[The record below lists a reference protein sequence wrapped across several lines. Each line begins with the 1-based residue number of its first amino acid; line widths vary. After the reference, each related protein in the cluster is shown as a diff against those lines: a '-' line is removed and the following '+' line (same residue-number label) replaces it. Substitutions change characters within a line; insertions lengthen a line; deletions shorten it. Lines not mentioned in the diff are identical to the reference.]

1 MPIYIKSRFLIHY
14 IRLKSSPKTTKME
27 DQTISI
33 QRRNFLKGGALLGA
47 AALLTPAVSLAN
59 EMPEQAVEEFKILA
73 GPYLQSAFDNTIAI
87 HWITNK
93 DANGWVEYG
102 TDSQQLNQKAYGKSM
117 FGLRPDGR
125 ISKVVL
131 RNLIPGQKYYYRIV
145 ANEIVDF
152 KPYKLTYGT
161 LLNSSIETFVNT
173 DVAKEQISFLML
185 NDIHDR
191 PASIPHLLGLEKVQ
205 EQDFIFF
212 NGDIFD
218 YQTNEQ
224 QLIDHMLLPC
234 IHTFAKNVPFVYV
247 RGNHETRG
255 VFRDEFLNYFENVGK
270 LAFTLGPVR
279 FVILDSGEDKEDAH
293 PVYANLVDFDAYRL
307 EQAEWLKV
315 EMQRKEFK
323 KAPFRIVM
331 MHIPPRYSG
340 DAHGPKHC
348 TEVFEPLINKGKVDL
363 VLSGHTHRYKVHLP
377 EKGLNNYP
385 LLIGGGPKDGTRTL
399 TKITATRTELKV
411 SMISDTGIEVGSYA
425 VKK

>member
-1 MPIYIKSRFLIHY
+1 
-14 IRLKSSPKTTKME
+14 ME
-27 DQTISI
+27 DQTIRV

-47 AALLTPAVSLAN
+47 ATLLNPSLTLAN
-59 EMPEQAVEEFKILA
+59 EVADQKDEEFKIIA
-73 GPYLQSAFDNTIAI
+73 GPYLQSAFNNTMAI

-93 DANGWVEYG
+93 DANSWVQYG
-102 TDSQQLNQKAYGKSM
+102 TDAQQLSQKAYGKSM

-125 ISKVVL
+125 INKVVL
-131 RNLIPGQKYYYRIV
+131 KNLIPGQKYYYKIV
-145 ANEIVDF
+145 STEIKDF

-161 LLNSSIETFVNT
+161 VLDGRVESFVNT
-173 DVAKEQISFLML
+173 DPAKAQISFLML

-191 PASIPHLLGLEKVQ
+191 PKSIPHLLSLDKVQ

-224 QLIDHMLLPC
+224 QLIDHMLVPC
-234 IHTFAKNVPFVYV
+234 IETFAKNIPFVYV

-279 FVILDSGEDKEDAH
+279 FVILDTGEDKEDTH

-307 EQAEWLKV
+307 EQAEWLKA
-315 EMQRKEFK
+315 EIRSKEFK
-323 KAPFRIVM
+323 KATFSVVM
-331 MHIPPRYSG
+331 MHIPPRFSG

-348 TEVFEPLINKGKVDL
+348 TEVFEPLLNQAKVDL
-363 VLSGHTHRYKVHLP
+363 VLSGHTHSYKVHKP
-377 EKGLNNYP
+377 QQGLNQYP
-385 LLIGGGPKDGTRTL
+385 LIIGGGPLEGKRTL
-399 TKITATRTELKV
+399 TRITANKNLLRAI
-411 SMISDTGIEVGSYA
+411 MIDDSGKEVGRYD

>member
-1 MPIYIKSRFLIHY
+1 
-14 IRLKSSPKTTKME
+14 ME
-27 DQTISI
+27 DQTIRV

-47 AALLTPAVSLAN
+47 ATLLRPSLTLAN
-59 EMPEQAVEEFKILA
+59 EVADQKDEEFKIIA
-73 GPYLQSAFDNTIAI
+73 GPYLQSAFNNTMAI

-93 DANGWVEYG
+93 DANSWVQYG
-102 TDSQQLNQKAYGKSM
+102 TDAQQLSQKAYGKSM
-117 FGLRPDGR
+117 FGLRPGGR
-125 ISKVVL
+125 INKVVL
-131 RNLIPGQKYYYRIV
+131 KNLIPGQKYYYKIV
-145 ANEIVDF
+145 STEIKDF

-161 LLNSSIETFVNT
+161 VLDGRVESFVNT
-173 DVAKEQISFLML
+173 DPAKAQISFLML

-191 PASIPHLLGLEKVQ
+191 PASIPHLLGLEKTN

-224 QLIDHMLLPC
+224 QLIDHMLVPC
-234 IHTFAKNVPFVYV
+234 IETFAKNIPFVYV

-279 FVILDSGEDKEDAH
+279 FVILDTGEDKEDTH

-307 EQAEWLKV
+307 EQAEWLKA
-315 EMQRKEFK
+315 EIRSKEFK
-323 KAPFRIVM
+323 KATFSVVM
-331 MHIPPRYSG
+331 MHIPPRFSG

-348 TEVFEPLINKGKVDL
+348 TEVFEPLLNQAKVDL
-363 VLSGHTHRYKVHLP
+363 VLSGHTHSYKVHKP
-377 EKGLNNYP
+377 QQGLNQYP
-385 LLIGGGPKDGTRTL
+385 LIIGGGPLEGKRTL
-399 TKITATRTELKV
+399 TRITANKNLLRAI
-411 SMISDTGIEVGSYA
+411 MIDDSGKEVGRYE

>member
-1 MPIYIKSRFLIHY
+1 MPY
-14 IRLKSSPKTTKME
+14 IRLKNFNKLLKME
-27 DQTISI
+27 DQTIGM
-33 QRRNFLKGGALLGA
+33 QRRNFLRGGALLGA
-47 AALLTPAVSLAN
+47 ATLLSPSLSLAD
-59 EMPEQAVEEFKILA
+59 ELVEKSDEEFKIIA
-73 GPYLQSAFDNTIAI
+73 GPYLQSAFDNTMAI

-93 DANGWVEYG
+93 DANSWVEYG
-102 TDSQQLNQKAYGKSM
+102 VDEQQLTQKAYGKSM

-131 RNLIPGQKYYYRIV
+131 KNLKAGQKYYYRIV
-145 ANEIVDF
+145 ANEIKDF

-161 LLNSSIETFVNT
+161 VLNSGIESFVNAN
-173 DVAKEQISFLML
+173 VAKEQISFLML

-191 PASIPHLLGLEKVQ
+191 PASIPYLLGLEKVE
-205 EQDFIFF
+205 EQDFVFF

-224 QLIDHMLLPC
+224 QLIDHMLKPC
-234 IHTFAKNVPFVYV
+234 IDTFAKSIPFVYV

-307 EQAEWLKV
+307 EQAEWLKI
-315 EMQRKEFK
+315 EMQSKEFK
-323 KAPFRIVM
+323 KAPFRVVM
-331 MHIPPRYSG
+331 MHIPPRHSG

-377 EKGLNNYP
+377 EKELNNYP
-385 LLIGGGPKDGTRTL
+385 LFIGGGPKEGTRTI
-399 TKITATRTELKV
+399 TKVTATRHELKV
-411 SMISDTGIEVGSYA
+411 KMIKDDGTEVGSYS